1 MNDDTPE
8 EVEEDLDALHP
19 AVRALRVICR
29 CNNVKYK
36 TIEKAVGAG
45 ARTINEVAARTSATT
60 GYCGGT
66 CTPKVQKMI
75 ETLAPPS
82 AKQQSAADPDAW
94 WVRKK

>member
-1 MNDDTPE
+1 MS
-8 EVEEDLDALHP
+8 EEDLDKLHP
-19 AVRALRVICR
+19 AIRALKAVCR

-36 TIEKAVGAG
+36 TIEKAIAGG

-66 CTPKVQKMI
+66 CTPEVQKMI
-75 ETLAPPS
+75 ETIAGSAPKEATP
-82 AKQQSAADPDAW
+82 AADADAW

>member
-1 MNDDTPE
+1 MNDDIPE
-8 EVEEDLDALHP
+8 TEEDENLDALHP
-19 AVRALRVICR
+19 AIRALRVICR

-36 TIEKAVGAG
+36 TIEKAVLGG
-45 ARTINEVAARTSATT
+45 ARTINDVAARTSATT

-75 ETLAPPS
+75 ETLAPP
-82 AKQQSAADPDAW
+82 AVKQEAADPDAW